1 MRYIAS
7 NDRPDVLAEVVSH
20 RQPAEPRFYEL
31 DILRGV
37 AALMVVVFHYKHFLL
52 ISDSLGFDVAHLP
65 FSGVLGPLY
74 VYGQFFVEL
83 FFSISGY
90 VFFWLYA
97 TAIADRHTSGGTF
110 FVARFARLYPL
121 YFATLVFVAVGQI
134 LFLLLYGHTFIYH
147 SNTPGYFI
155 LNLFMVHEWLPHAA
169 MSFNGPSWSIS
180 VEVFLYLLFFGL
192 CLMRLNNPLVLIGV
206 IALGIAFKVVFAAEA
221 SDFGRGV
228 PSFFLG
234 GLVYHIVTW
243 LRDGRR
249 DAWRKGVTLTLAW
262 LLPPLWLL
270 TYAGGAGWLAA
281 LPAPLN
287 LAFSTDGF
295 VFVVLPASL
304 LFLGLRRDTWRAR
317 FLQAESLHKVAWV
330 GDISYSLY
338 LLHFPLQLSVML
350 IMAHLSDPVRA
361 AVFGSPLFFIAFFA
375 AAIGLSWLSFT
386 RFEMPMRR
394 WLKLHMTRRLAQP
407 SVIQ

>member
-1 MRYIAS
+1 MS
-7 NDRPDVLAEVVSH
+7 EVAVH

-37 AALMVVVFHYKHFLL
+37 AAVMVVVFHYKHFLL

-65 FSGVLGPLY
+65 FSVVLGPLY

-121 YFATLVFVAVGQI
+121 YFATLMFVAAGQG
-134 LFLLLYGHTFIYH
+134 LYLLLYGHTFIYH
-147 SNTPGYFI
+147 TNTPGYFI
-155 LNLFMVHEWLPHAA
+155 LNLFMVHEWLPYAA

-192 CLMRLNNPLVLIGV
+192 CLSRLNTWYAIVTVIG
-206 IALGIAFKVVFAAEA
+206 LGIAFKLVFAAQA

-234 GLVYHIVTW
+234 GLVYHIVKY
-243 LRDGRR
+243 LRDDRHAQWGR
-249 DAWRKGVTLTLAW
+249 ALATGLAW
-262 LLPPLWLL
+262 VLPPLWVL
-270 TYAGGAGWLAA
+270 TYVAGAGWLTPVSAGW
-281 LPAPLN
+281 PAPVN
-287 LAFSTDGF
+287 LAISTDGF
-295 VFVVLPASL
+295 VFFVLPASL
-304 LFLGLRRDTWRAR
+304 LFLGLRRGAWRAQV
-317 FLQAESLHKVAWV
+317 LQPERLHRIAWV

-350 IMAHLSDPVRA
+350 VMAQLPDATRA
-361 AVFGSPLFFIAFFA
+361 GVFGSPVFFIAFFA
-375 AAIGLSWLSFT
+375 IAIGLSWLSFT
-386 RFEMPMRR
+386 YFEMPMRR
-394 WLKLHMTRRLAQP
+394 WVKLRIISLGH
-407 SVIQ
+407 